1 MQTIV
6 FQYPFEH
13 VYKGA
18 KMVMQNKGFSVV
30 KSDHTKGCIT
40 FSKRKFLVL
49 PDVKATLNLEKIGSE
64 NIRVVIDAKVSGV
77 FFTNEKKA
85 ARIEHRIAEVMT
97 SII

>member
-18 KMVMQNKGFSVV
+18 KMVMQNKGYSIVE
-30 KSDHTKGCIT
+30 SDHAKGTISFT
-40 FSKRKFLVL
+40 KRKFLIL

-64 NIRVVIDAKVSGV
+64 NIRVVINAKVRGV
-77 FFTNEKKA
+77 FFANDKKA
-85 ARIEHRIAEVMT
+85 SQIEHRIAEVMA